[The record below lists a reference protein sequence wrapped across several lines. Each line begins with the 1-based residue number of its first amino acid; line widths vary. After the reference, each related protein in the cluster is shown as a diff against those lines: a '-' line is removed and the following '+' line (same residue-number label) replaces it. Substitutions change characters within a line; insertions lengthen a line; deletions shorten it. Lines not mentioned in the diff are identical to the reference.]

1 MYLFE
6 RDGSNLKI
14 GNDKIS
20 LTLENVEKAEQK
32 QKDNNGLS
40 VEFLSAS
47 VTSNGVTNEYN
58 VWEDIAVIE
67 MPMYNGA
74 FTLNLK
80 GNNYVLRTVSFAAVT
95 DYHDTFVSE
104 STHYM
109 FAGYGGRIPQQKG
122 NIFFIDDP
130 LTKITHVLISTAPD
144 CVKATL
150 EARDEIFTL
159 DAFGYGIVLGKC
171 KTNEAEALCRA
182 WYRRK
187 CKPSTLYTMANT
199 WGDGNAF
206 NRVADDFIKKE
217 IDAAAE
223 LGIDTLQ
230 IDDGWQTGST
240 ADKSLRDERGRR
252 FFKGNFWELNTARFK
267 KGMEEMRD
275 YAKEKGVKLG
285 LWFAPDSQNCYERID
300 RDVAVLENA
309 YKNWDM
315 KYFKLDMLFVDDMEM
330 YKKFESMLE
339 RIYSFGKEVFVQ
351 LDVTNGVRCGYLG
364 VTQYGRLFAENR
376 YTKTHDSYPHRAMRN
391 LWNTCK
397 YVPAFK
403 FQFEL
408 VNPTLNVEAYAA
420 DDVLAPVNYDMDY
433 LFAVTMFSNPLFWME
448 VQFLPE
454 KQREQLAKI
463 MPVWKQIREEL
474 AIADVVPVGNR
485 PDGASFTGFAAY
497 TADNKKA
504 YLLAFREITD
514 ETNFAYVL
522 DKEIKSAKLLASNDK
537 VSLNADGNKIDV
549 CFGKE
554 RCYALI
560 ELEI

>member
-1 MYLFE
+1 MFLFE
-6 RDGSNLKI
+6 KNENNLKI
-14 GNDKIS
+14 GNNKINI
-20 LTLENVEKAEQK
+20 TIENVENAAKNQA
-32 QKDNNGLS
+32 DNKGLS
-40 VEFLSAS
+40 ESFLCVTA
-47 VTSNGVTNEYN
+47 TSNGVENEYN
-58 VWEDIAVIE
+58 IWEDIPVIE
-67 MPMYNGA
+67 MPMHQGTFEYD
-74 FTLNLK
+74 LK
-80 GNNYVLRTVSFAAVT
+80 GNNYILRTVTFLAVT
-95 DYHDTFVSE
+95 DYHDTFVHE
-104 STHYM
+104 NTYYM
-109 FAGYGGRIPQQKG
+109 FQNKIKKTEA

-130 LTKITHVLISTAPD
+130 LTKDTIVLISTAPD
-144 CVKATL
+144 CAKASL
-150 EARDEIFTL
+150 EAHDKKLFF
-159 DAFGYGIVLGKC
+159 DACGYGIVFGKC
-171 KTNEAEALCRA
+171 KTSEAEALCRA

-187 CKPSTLYTMANT
+187 CKPSPLYTMANT

-252 FFKGNFWELNTARFK
+252 FFKGNFWELNAARFK

-300 RDVAVLENA
+300 RDVSVLENA

-315 KYFKLDMLFVDDMEM
+315 KYFKLDMLFVDDMDM
-330 YKKFESMLE
+330 YKKFESMLD
-339 RIYSFGKEVFVQ
+339 RIYSFGENVFVQ
-351 LDVTNGVRCGYLG
+351 LDVTNGIRCGYLG

-376 YTKTHDSYPHRAMRN
+376 YTKSQNAYPHRAMRN

-474 AIADVVPVGNR
+474 AFADVVPVGNR